1 MNSKR
6 ASPTANT
13 ACPSHDPSASLVETR
28 VPLWPR
34 ISRNGILS
42 EKPWYH
48 EGLNFTCSG
57 CGDCCTGA
65 PGYVWVNQE
74 EINKLAEAVGIEDVD
89 EFEKLYVRK
98 VGIRRSLKEFPNGDC
113 LLFDTDTRKCSVYE
127 ARPRQCRTWPFWDS
141 NLRTP
146 EDWKETCRVC
156 KGSGEGKLHSLVEIE
171 TQRRVM
177 KI

>member
-1 MNSKR
+1 M
-6 ASPTANT
+6 
-13 ACPSHDPSASLVETR
+13 
-28 VPLWPR
+28 
-34 ISRNGILS
+34 S

-141 NLRTP
+141 TITRRK
-146 EDWKETCRVC
+146 DWQETCEVC
-156 KGSGEGKLHSLVEIE
+156 PGAGKGRLYSLDEIE
-171 TQRRVM
+171 TARKKKSV
-177 KI
+177 